1 MHGLC
6 GVGQRGLAWAVL
18 GEQIFA
24 GMDANLLFGK
34 ALGSGRGWKV
44 VKSEMDVAGRELKIW
59 LDFEFGSQYPCPQCA
74 KFSPVHDTVEKKW
87 RHLDFWQHR
96 TELIS
101 RVPRTKCQE
110 DGILQAAG
118 PWARPGSGF
127 TLMME
132 VMILLL
138 GQQMSVSAVAH

>member
-1 MHGLC
+1 
-6 GVGQRGLAWAVL
+6 
-18 GEQIFA
+18 
-24 GMDANLLFGK
+24 
-34 ALGSGRGWKV
+34 V
-44 VKSEMDVAGRELKIW
+44 VKSEMDVAGRELKMW
-59 LDFEFGSQYPCPQCA
+59 LDFELGSQYPCPQCA
-74 KFSPVHDTVEKKW
+74 KFSPVHDMVAKKW

-101 RVPRTKCQE
+101 RVPRSQCQE

-118 PWARPGSGF
+118 PWARPSSGF

-138 GQQMSVSAVAH
+138 GQQMSVSAVARE